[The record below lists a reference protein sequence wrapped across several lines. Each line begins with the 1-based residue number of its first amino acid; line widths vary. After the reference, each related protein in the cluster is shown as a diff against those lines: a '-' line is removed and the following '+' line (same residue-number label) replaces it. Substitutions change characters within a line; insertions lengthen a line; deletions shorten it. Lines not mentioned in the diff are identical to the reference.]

1 MSPCGF
7 FFISLFSIFSSRFWF
22 FKPMV
27 VDFSCNFAVPIREGE
42 LSVFYSAIFAN
53 IRNELYMSI

>member
-1 MSPCGF
+1 
-7 FFISLFSIFSSRFWF
+7 
-22 FKPMV
+22 MV

-53 IRNELYMSI
+53 IRNELYMSIWSRSLLEFFTLAEF